1 MEIRIVLGA
10 ALALCIGFVVNSVD
24 GKSFEEDL
32 TLTINEKRIL
42 DKVSERK
49 TIRITKIIHWS
60 DS

>member
-1 MEIRIVLGA
+1 MEIRIVLGV
-10 ALALCIGFVVNSVD
+10 ALALCIGLVVNSVD

-49 TIRITKIIHWS
+49 TIRITR
-60 DS
+60 